1 MLKHDRF
8 RFILRILLRGLLLA
22 ASLQLVTCK
31 PVPDRRAQI
40 QELGLIRVA
49 ILNSP
54 TTYFTDASG
63 EMGFEYDLAKHFAE
77 ALGVEL
83 ELMLADGVAE
93 VIDWVQRGRAHLG
106 AAGLAITPQR
116 ERLVKFSQPL
126 RTVVPQLVYRMGTGK
141 PSNLGDLNGRLRVSL
156 DSSHP
161 ELLFVLQGEHR
172 DLEWEEAEEASPEEL
187 LRQVAEGELDYT
199 VANSDLVSINQR
211 YYPQLR
217 VAFDLSQEQKLGWV
231 FSLDDHELHSDAE
244 LFLQAIRDFELA
256 RLRDRYFGHI
266 SRVGYVGAVTLAS
279 HVQSRL
285 PKYQQL
291 FEEAAAAEGID
302 WRLLAA
308 IGYQESHWNPK
319 AVSPTGVR
327 GLMQITRNTASF
339 LGISNRLDP
348 AESIAGAARY
358 IRSLSNRL
366 PSEVQEPDR
375 TWMALAAY
383 NIGLG
388 HLRDARGLTQE
399 HGRDPNRWVDVRAH
413 LPLLTQPK
421 WYKATQYGYA
431 RGHEAVTY
439 VGNIRTYYDML
450 VWMTGGNSEDAP
462 IQAQPENQPRPESE
476 LERDPLAIDS
486 PVL

>member
-1 MLKHDRF
+1 MLRGIHR
-8 RFILRILLRGLLLA
+8 RLALRISLRTALLGACLA
-22 ASLQLVTCK
+22 LTTCAQI
-31 PVPDRRAQI
+31 PDRRSQI
-40 QELGLIRVA
+40 QTLGEIRVVT
-49 ILNSP
+49 LNSP

-63 EMGFEYDLAKHFAE
+63 EMGFEYDLVSHFAD
-77 ALGVEL
+77 ALGVRL
-83 ELMLADGVAE
+83 NLQVADSVHEA
-93 VIDWVQRGRAHLG
+93 IDWVQRGHSHLG
-106 AAGLAITPQR
+106 AAGLAITAQR
-116 ERLVKFSQPL
+116 QRLVKFSRPL
-126 RTVVPQLVYRMGTGK
+126 RRVVPQLVYRMGSGK
-141 PSNLGDLNGRLRVSL
+141 PSDLSDLTGVLRVSL

-161 ELLFVLQGEHR
+161 EILFIRQGEHR
-172 DLEWEEAEEASPEEL
+172 ELTWEETADASPEEL
-187 LRQVAEGELDYT
+187 LRLVAEGELDYT

-217 VAFDLSQEQKLGWV
+217 VAFDLSEGQDLGWI
-231 FSLDDHELHSDAE
+231 FAHNDHRLHADVE
-244 LFLQAIRDFELA
+244 LFLQAIQDFELA

-285 PKYQQL
+285 PKYWEE
-291 FEEAAAAEGID
+291 FERAAAEQQMD

-327 GLMQITRNTASF
+327 GLMQITRNTAKF
-339 LGISNRLDP
+339 LGIENRLDP
-348 AESIAGAARY
+348 AESIDGAARY

-366 PSEVQEPDR
+366 PTDIQEPDR

-450 VWMTGGNSEDAP
+450 VWMTGGNAADAP
-462 IQAQPENQPRPESE
+462 IQAQPEAQPPPDQPDRQ
-476 LERDPLAIDS
+476 DPLAIDN
-486 PVL
+486 PIL